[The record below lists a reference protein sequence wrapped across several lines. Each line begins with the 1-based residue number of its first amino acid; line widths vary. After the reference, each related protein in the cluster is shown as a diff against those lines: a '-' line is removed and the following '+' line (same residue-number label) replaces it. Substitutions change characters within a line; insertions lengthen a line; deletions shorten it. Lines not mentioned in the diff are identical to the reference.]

1 MVSDI
6 DMEGRVVA
14 NPVKLVRDV
23 AQHDSSANIGTV
35 KDTIAADAI
44 VSISRVATT
53 SVWVQLRQVKVLN
66 KTTLVINAG
75 LATVRG
81 VGSTRSN
88 PVGGFEG

>member
-1 MVSDI
+1 
-6 DMEGRVVA
+6 
-14 NPVKLVRDV
+14 
-23 AQHDSSANIGTV
+23 
-35 KDTIAADAI
+35 
-44 VSISRVATT
+44 VATT